1 MIHGDKPIFEMDLV
15 PSGEKHI
22 KEYFLIHSSLDTID
36 MMVRS
41 KKDYYLG
48 QIKSDDTVLYAY
60 VNPVRNISIKKKLDL
75 SSSSVQRKKSINRWK
90 KISDSFSIGL
100 TRLLPWHSWILS
112 TSPKTTFGQQFS
124 NKK

>member
-1 MIHGDKPIFEMDLV
+1 MFLVIHGDKPIFEMDLV

-100 TRLLPWHSWILS
+100 TRLLPWHS
-112 TSPKTTFGQQFS
+112 
-124 NKK
+124 